1 MEKGLALACRYRRGL
16 CPGQADRQMRKL
28 RTLFVVAWISG
39 SCIASFGQSY
49 RNFQDELTEVR
60 DRFKMKFGPFR
71 VLPIFRLNN
80 VGFDDN
86 VHNRTAENKP
96 VGDYTGTVS
105 PEIKVYFLAGRSL
118 ILSFADN
125 PEYLYYLKEDS
136 LRSFTNSFVPGARLR
151 LFNRFVLSGEY
162 HFQKHQR
169 RVFSEFSRLVTDTV
183 KGTMAGFFYETPRGT
198 SIGFSGT
205 SDRFLYEDIVLPDY
219 EARFSKTLNR
229 KEKTGNIEFYYR
241 LFSESY
247 FFAKFGATTYRFEDL
262 SSRWRDSRST
272 QVSGGL
278 RFPII
283 GRARGTLSLGYKRF
297 VPEDPGRKDFSGLI
311 ADTNLDY
318 RFGRFVVR
326 LGLGRDNHFSYLSE
340 TFYYVENRA
349 EAGLSLYLI
358 RPLRIDYDLRYGELR
373 YPEPFRI
380 SGSVQPFLEISRKDV
395 HRTHSVG
402 VTIAIIRNTG
412 IQLSYNIFDR
422 TSNAPGFNIKR
433 NFIGISLTQ
442 DF

>member
-1 MEKGLALACRYRRGL
+1 
-16 CPGQADRQMRKL
+16 MRKL
-28 RTLFVVAWISG
+28 RTLFVVAWVSG
-39 SCIASFGQSY
+39 SCIAAFGQSY
-49 RNFQDELTEVR
+49 RNFQDELTEIR
-60 DRFKMKFGPFR
+60 DRVKLKFGPFR
-71 VLPIFRLNN
+71 VLPVLRLSNLGFDNN
-80 VGFDDN
+80 VYY
-86 VHNRTAENKP
+86 RTAEKKP
-96 VGDYTGTVS
+96 VGDYTGTIS
-105 PEIKVYFLAGRSL
+105 PEIKAYLLVGRSL

-125 PEYLYYLKEDS
+125 PEYLYYIKEER
-136 LRSFTNSFVPGARLR
+136 LRTFTNSFVPGGRLR
-151 LFNRFVLSGEY
+151 LFNSFVLSGEY
-162 HFQKHQR
+162 HFRKHTR
-169 RVFSEFSRLVTDTV
+169 RAFSEFSGLVTDTV
-183 KGTMAGFFYETPRGT
+183 KGTTTGFFYETPRGT

-205 SDRFLYEDIVLPDY
+205 IDRFLYEDIVLPDY
-219 EARFSKTLNR
+219 EALLSRTLNR

-247 FFAKFGATTYRFEDL
+247 FFAKFGATTYRFEHP

-297 VPEDPGRKDFSGLI
+297 VPEDPGRKVFSGLI
-311 ADTNLDY
+311 ADTSLDFRLGRIGF
-318 RFGRFVVR
+318 RFGVAR
-326 LGLGRDNHFSYLSE
+326 GSYFSYFE
-340 TFYYVENRA
+340 DAFYYIENRGNV
-349 EAGLSLYLI
+349 GLSFRLTRL
-358 RPLRIDYDLRYGELR
+358 LRIDYDLQYGELK

-380 SGSVQPFLEISRKDV
+380 FGTVQPFLEISRKDV

-433 NFIGISLTQ
+433 NFVGISLTQ

>member
-1 MEKGLALACRYRRGL
+1 MKRLGIILAA
-16 CPGQADRQMRKL
+16 
-28 RTLFVVAWISG
+28 AWIAGSG
-39 SCIASFGQSY
+39 VAAFGQNY
-49 RNFQDELTEVR
+49 RNFQDELNDIR
-60 DRFKMKFGPFR
+60 DRIKMRFGPFR
-71 VLPIFRLNN
+71 VLPALRLSN

-86 VHNRTAENKP
+86 VYYRITEEKP

-125 PEYLYYLKEDS
+125 PEYLYYQKEER
-136 LRSFTNSFVPGARLR
+136 LRTFTNSFVPGGRLR

-162 HFQKHQR
+162 HFRKHLR
-169 RVFSEFSRLVTDTV
+169 KAFSEFSRLVTDTAQ
-183 KGTMAGFFYETPRGT
+183 GTTTGFFYETPRGT

-205 SDRFLYEDIVLPDY
+205 IDRFLYEDIVLPDY
-219 EARFSKTLNR
+219 EALLSRTLNR

-247 FFAKFGATTYRFEDL
+247 FFAKFGATTYRFEHP

-283 GRARGTLSLGYKRF
+283 GRARGTLSLGYRKF
-297 VPEDPGRKDFSGLI
+297 IPEAAGRKSFSGLI
-311 ADTNLDY
+311 ADTNLDFRLGRIGL
-318 RFGRFVVR
+318 RF
-326 LGLGRDNHFSYLSE
+326 GLGRGNHFSYFE
-340 TFYYVENRA
+340 DVFYYIENKGN
-349 EAGLSLYLI
+349 AGLSFYLT
-358 RPLRIDYDLRYGELR
+358 RLLRIDYDFQYGELK
-373 YPEPFRI
+373 YPEPFKI

-395 HRTHSVG
+395 YRTHSIG

>member
-1 MEKGLALACRYRRGL
+1 MKRLRIILAA
-16 CPGQADRQMRKL
+16 
-28 RTLFVVAWISG
+28 AWIAGSG
-39 SCIASFGQSY
+39 VAAFGQNY
-49 RNFQDELTEVR
+49 RNFQDELSDIR
-60 DRFKMKFGPFR
+60 DRVKLRFGPFR
-71 VLPIFRLNN
+71 VLPMFRLSN

-86 VHNRTAENKP
+86 VYYRTAEKKP

-105 PEIKVYFLAGRSL
+105 PEIKVYLLAGRSL

-125 PEYLYYLKEDS
+125 PEYLYYVKEDR
-136 LRSFTNSFVPGARLR
+136 LRTFTNSFVPGGRLR

-162 HFQKHQR
+162 HFRKHTR
-169 RVFSEFSRLVTDTV
+169 RAFSEFSRLVTDTV
-183 KGTMAGFFYETPRGT
+183 KGTMTGFFYETPRGT

-205 SDRFLYEDIVLPDY
+205 IDRFLYEDIVLPDY
-219 EARFSKTLNR
+219 EARLSRSLNR

-247 FFAKFGATTYRFEDL
+247 FFAKFGVTTYRFEHP

-297 VPEDPGRKDFSGLI
+297 VPEDPGRKVFSGLI
-311 ADTNLDY
+311 ADTSLDFRLGRIGF
-318 RFGRFVVR
+318 RFGVAR
-326 LGLGRDNHFSYLSE
+326 GSYFSYFE
-340 TFYYVENRA
+340 DAFYYIENRGNV
-349 EAGLSLYLI
+349 GLSFRLTRL
-358 RPLRIDYDLRYGELR
+358 LRIDYDLQYGELK

-380 SGSVQPFLEISRKDV
+380 FGTVQPFLEISRKDV

-433 NFIGISLTQ
+433 NFVGISLTQ